1 MSDINDYNYDPSA
14 DQAES
19 YEWQEASTGLWSTSI
34 DFRQMG
40 DQAWLASNYE
50 AMHQMYDLNYEFQDF
65 SDQAHQAAWDAWN
78 GPINAEG
85 YTMHDA
91 SLGYTT
97 MDTSFIEPASSAG
110 SMSMISDNSAESVL

>member
-1 MSDINDYNYDPSA
+1 MTDFNYDPSA

-19 YEWQEASTGLWSTSI
+19 YEWQGASSDLWSTSI
-34 DFRQMG
+34 DFRQLG
-40 DQAWLASNYE
+40 DDAWQASDYDT
-50 AMHQMYDLNYEFQDF
+50 MHEMYDLQYQFQDY
-65 SDQAHQAAWDAWN
+65 SDQAYQAAWDAWN

-91 SLGYTT
+91 SLGYSS

>member
-1 MSDINDYNYDPSA
+1 MSDFNYDPSA

-19 YEWQEASTGLWSTSI
+19 YEWQSA
-34 DFRQMG
+34 
-40 DQAWLASNYE
+40 
-50 AMHQMYDLNYEFQDF
+50 
-65 SDQAHQAAWDAWN
+65 SDQLWAMTTPLQEVVDAAWMASDWETMHDAYQAMYAVEDLSTDMYQQAWDAWN

-91 SLGYTT
+91 SLGYTS

-110 SMSMISDNSAESVL
+110 SMSMISDYTAESSL